1 MLQTG
6 VVLAVIAVVVIAVAV
21 PLAFLLYCTKIWFQA
36 YMSAVPVSLLEVIRM
51 QFRKTDPKVVVRTL
65 VIAKQGLGLDLS
77 PVEVEQA
84 YLQGADVDEVIR
96 TMVAVKRTAGS
107 VAGSAEMTNGLT
119 PEEVEQMGL
128 ELLRE
133 LEDKNVDITFQ
144 ELVNADL
151 QRKLVDEMGN

>member
-6 VVLAVIAVVVIAVAV
+6 FVLAVIAVVVIAVAV
-21 PLAFLLYCTKIWFQA
+21 PLAFLFYCTKIWFQA
-36 YMSAVPVSLLEVIRM
+36 YMSAVPLSLLEVIRM

-65 VIAKQGLGLDLS
+65 IIAKQGLGLDLS
-77 PVEVEQA
+77 PAEVEQA

-96 TMVAVKRTAGS
+96 TMVAVKRATGS
-107 VAGSAEMTNGLT
+107 VAGSGEIQSTLT
-119 PEEVEQMGL
+119 SEEIEQMGL

-133 LEDKNVDITFQ
+133 FEDRNVEITFQ

-151 QRKLVDEMGN
+151 KKKLADETGH